1 MKAPTPAP
9 TFSQKSTVSQVDNFF
24 SGKEIPLMHHFGS
37 FHTYKVSLKK
47 HTQTDDMRNKIQKE
61 MGFANPL
68 FIVGKEITQHSC
80 SRSSRD
86 VGGI

>member
-24 SGKEIPLMHHFGS
+24 SGKEIPLMHHLGS

-47 HTQTDDMRNKIQKE
+47 KIHKDDMRNETQKS
-61 MGFANPL
+61 FANSL
-68 FIVGKEITQHSC
+68 FIVGIEDYSGFI
-80 SRSSRD
+80 
-86 VGGI
+86 